1 MKDRVADATKAI
13 RCNSLF
19 HSFAHSLPMK
29 KSNRIWWILGGLVVL
44 IVGGLVAAKQTG
56 IIGKPK
62 ATEVDFAS
70 VKRTN
75 ITERVS
81 ASGRVQ
87 PQVEVKISPDVSGEI
102 IGLYVNEGDP
112 VKAGQLLCRIRP
124 DNYESLLARARATV
138 NQSRAQ
144 LEQAKASVAQSS
156 ARLIRAK
163 ADYDRNRKLF
173 ADKVVSSAD
182 LETSEANYNVAKQ
195 EVEAANAN
203 VRASQFNIQS
213 AEASLRDA
221 NENLRKTTIYSPVN
235 GTVSKLNVELGERVV
250 GTSQMAGTEIMR
262 IANLQNMEVRVNVNE
277 NDIVRAN
284 LGDTADI
291 EVDSYTMVG
300 RKFKGIVYEIAN
312 TANGLTSSSG
322 ASAALSADAVTEFEV
337 KVKILNSSYSD
348 LLAQKDKKGY
358 PFKPGMTA
366 SVEIITDRKSNV
378 LAVPIAA
385 VTTRGADSTVI
396 DTEEIKDR
404 PTGTVDEKP
413 VNQPEKKDKPK
424 EIVFVNADGKAA
436 QREVK
441 TGISDFEN
449 IEIISGLKSGEQ
461 IISGPFIAVSKKL
474 KNGELVTKRDPN
486 KNKKKEEKTDE

>member
-1 MKDRVADATKAI
+1 MK
-13 RCNSLF
+13 
-19 HSFAHSLPMK
+19 K
-29 KSNRIWWILGGLVVL
+29 KSNRIWWI
-44 IVGGLVAAKQTG
+44 VGGLIVLLGIGLIAAKQTG
-56 IIGKPK
+56 MIGQPK
-62 ATEVDFAS
+62 TTEVDFS
-70 VKRTN
+70 LVKRTD

-144 LEQAKASVAQSS
+144 LEQSKASVAQSS

-163 ADYDRNRKLF
+163 ADYERNRKLF

-182 LETSEANYNVAKQ
+182 LETSEANYKVARQ

-203 VRASQFNIQS
+203 VRASLFNIQS

-235 GTVSKLNVELGERVV
+235 GTVSKLNIELGERVV

-262 IANLQNMEVRVNVNE
+262 IANLKNMEVRVNVNE
-277 NDIVRAN
+277 NDIVRVN

-291 EVDSYTMVG
+291 EVDSYTTAG

-322 ASAALSADAVTEFEV
+322 SAAASSLSADAVTEFEV
-337 KVKILNSSYSD
+337 KVKILNNSYMD
-348 LLAQKDKKGY
+348 LLAEKDKKGY

-366 SVEIITDRKSNV
+366 SVEIITDRKFGV
-378 LAVPIAA
+378 LTVPIAA
-385 VTTRGADSTVI
+385 VTTRGEGVDATGQ
-396 DTEEIKDR
+396 KDKTDEPANTAAQQP
-404 PTGTVDEKP
+404 PT
-413 VNQPEKKDKPK
+413 QPEKKDKPK
-424 EIVFVNADGKAA
+424 EIVFVNEGGKAT

-449 IEIISGLKSGEQ
+449 IEIISGLKPGEQ

-474 KNGELVTKRDPN
+474 KNGELVVKRDLT
-486 KNKKKEEKTDE
+486 KIKKKEEEKE